1 MKFEQKLQSAFFLR
15 RYKRFLVDVELPGG
29 GEMTVHCP
37 NTGSMR
43 GCLTPGNRVYLSR
56 SDNPK
61 RKYAHTLEMIMV
73 NQTWVGIN
81 TIRTNHLV
89 REAMEK
95 GLVKEL
101 GDPDE
106 IKSEV
111 KVSDRSRLDF
121 LVRRGQRKIYI
132 EVKNCTLVENGTAMF
147 PDAVTERGRRHLQ
160 ELMALKKKGWDAGL
174 IFCVQRMDADRF
186 RPAAEIDLLYSEI
199 LAAAAQAGVGVWAYQ
214 ADVAPGQIEIVRSL
228 PVKLKI

>member
-1 MKFEQKLQSAFFLR
+1 MKFNHKMQHATFLR
-15 RYKRFLVDVELPGG
+15 RYKRFLVDVKFSDG

-43 GCLTPGNRVYLSR
+43 GCLTPGNEVYLSR

-73 NQTWVGIN
+73 DKTWVGIN
-81 TIRTNHLV
+81 TNRTNHLV

-101 GDPDE
+101 GALDE
-106 IKSEV
+106 IRSEV
-111 KVSDRSRLDF
+111 KVSDQSRLDF
-121 LVRRGQRKIYI
+121 LVRRGQKKIYI
-132 EVKNCTLVENGTAMF
+132 EVKNCTLVEDGTAMF
-147 PDAVTERGRRHLQ
+147 PDAVTERGRRHLL
-160 ELMALKKKGWDAGL
+160 ELMALKKKGWGAAL

-186 RPAAEIDLLYSEI
+186 RPAAEIDPLYSET
-199 LAAAAQAGVGVWAYQ
+199 LAAAAEAGVGVWAYQ
-214 ADVAPGQIEIVRSL
+214 ADVGPEQIEIVRSL

>member
-1 MKFEQKLQSAFFLR
+1 MKFKQKMQHATFLR
-15 RYKRFLVDVELPGG
+15 RYKRFLVDVKLSDG

-43 GCLTPGNRVYLSR
+43 GCLTPGNGVCLSR

-61 RKYAHTLEMIMV
+61 RKYVHTLEMIMV
-73 NQTWVGIN
+73 DKTWVGIN
-81 TIRTNHLV
+81 TYLTNHLV

-101 GDPDE
+101 GTLDE
-106 IKSEV
+106 IRSEV

-121 LVRRGQRKIYI
+121 LVRRGQKKIYI
-132 EVKNCTLVENGTAMF
+132 EVKNCTLVEDGTAMF

-160 ELMALKKKGWDAGL
+160 ELMALKQKGWGAAL

-186 RPAAEIDLLYSEI
+186 RPAVKIDPVYSET
-199 LAAAAQAGVGVWAYQ
+199 LAEATEAGVGVWAYQ
-214 ADVAPGQIEIVRSL
+214 ADVGPEQIEIVRSL
-228 PVKLKI
+228 PVYL